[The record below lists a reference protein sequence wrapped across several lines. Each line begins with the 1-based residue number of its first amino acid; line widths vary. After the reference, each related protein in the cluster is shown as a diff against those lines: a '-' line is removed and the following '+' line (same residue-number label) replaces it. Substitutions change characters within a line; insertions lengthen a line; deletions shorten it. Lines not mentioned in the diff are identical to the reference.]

1 MNLQNL
7 LGQLSMS
14 SNPMSMVLGMLPNQN
29 LKQSFTSLMNS
40 SSDEERAQK
49 LADWCNEKGITKDQ
63 LQKMLNNNRF

>member
-7 LGQLSMS
+7 LSQLSMS
-14 SNPMSMVLGMLPNQN
+14 SNPMSMVLGMLPNQG

-40 SSDEERAQK
+40 NSDEERAQK

>member
-49 LADWCNEKGITKDQ
+49 LAEWCNEKGITKDQ

>member
-40 SSDEERAQK
+40 NSDEERAQK